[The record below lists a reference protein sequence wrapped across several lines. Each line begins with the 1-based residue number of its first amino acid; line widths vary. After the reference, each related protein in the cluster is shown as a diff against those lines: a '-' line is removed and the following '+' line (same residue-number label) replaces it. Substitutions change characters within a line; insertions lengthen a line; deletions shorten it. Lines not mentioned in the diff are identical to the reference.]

1 MVNASIV
8 VAPLFQMTFLFPKTF
23 FGSVFIGTDAFD
35 SESLAVGNTF
45 GEIFWMTTL
54 WEQVLVFIRR
64 FVVYVKY
71 HFHRECKHPDV
82 NSGCFMSEFY
92 SEVNII
98 GMVKEAMEVFFRIGP
113 LHVIVVYETRPGKWL
128 LV

>member
-1 MVNASIV
+1 
-8 VAPLFQMTFLFPKTF
+8 
-23 FGSVFIGTDAFD
+23 
-35 SESLAVGNTF
+35 
-45 GEIFWMTTL
+45 
-54 WEQVLVFIRR
+54 
-64 FVVYVKY
+64 
-71 HFHRECKHPDV
+71 
-82 NSGCFMSEFY
+82 MSEFY